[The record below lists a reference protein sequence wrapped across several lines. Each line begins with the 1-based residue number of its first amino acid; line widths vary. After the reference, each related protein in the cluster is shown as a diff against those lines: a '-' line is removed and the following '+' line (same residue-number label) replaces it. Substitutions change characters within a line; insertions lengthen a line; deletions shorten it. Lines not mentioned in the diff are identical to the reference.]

1 MKTFE
6 QALDDAYL
14 QCGNNAYFGNGF
26 KSGFEFAN
34 ELIESEVDLPEK
46 FTRVLVKFE
55 PYDKKLF
62 EICVIHEFSDGYK
75 MWLSDS
81 GLYYKIKDTKW
92 KYLNY

>member
-1 MKTFE
+1 M
-6 QALDDAYL
+6 
-14 QCGNNAYFGNGF
+14 
-26 KSGFEFAN
+26 
-34 ELIESEVDLPEK
+34 
-46 FTRVLVKFE
+46 VLVKFE

>member
-14 QCGNNAYFGNGF
+14 QCGSNAYFGNGF

-55 PYDKKLF
+55 K
-62 EICVIHEFSDGYK
+62 
-75 MWLSDS
+75 
-81 GLYYKIKDTKW
+81 
-92 KYLNY
+92 